1 MADYGVTTTG
11 FVPKRLEDIL
21 NEQRVVAQQIFQDK
35 VAPNDV
41 VDVSDSSLLGRLIN
55 LKSVGDAF
63 TWELGQA
70 VYSAFDPNTASG
82 IALDNLVAYGNL
94 SRLKASQSTAL
105 VMFYG
110 DVGTVVPID
119 SVVSDTVTG
128 KKFNVAA
135 SVTINLTKSSKI
147 VIEVATVT
155 NSATYS
161 LQYANSGGNY
171 STVTYTADSA
181 TSETEILNGLMTSL
195 SGHPNLVATLDLTAG
210 TIAIERSVI
219 LQNTDW
225 IVSDNLTATKAG
237 KISLVRC
244 SDYGD
249 NDQATNTLTK
259 IDTPVIGWDSAS
271 NVLPATVGR
280 YTETDEE
287 LRLRFRNTKFTRSIN
302 ILDSLYSDL
311 VNVEGVTNVRVYEN
325 DTDEDVNIADIGTY
339 LLEDHSFLAVVLGGS
354 PSDIADTIWKNKPT
368 GVQSV
373 GNTLQTVY
381 DSQGFPH
388 SIRYE
393 IPNPTAVYV
402 TMELETDALLF
413 PADGAAQIKQAILD
427 YAAENFSVGDDVAAS
442 RLYTPINSIAGH
454 EVNYLYI
461 GTAPSPSGS
470 TTIPIEFNRIASFD
484 PANIIINIV

>member
-1 MADYGVTTTG
+1 
-11 FVPKRLEDIL
+11 
-21 NEQRVVAQQIFQDK
+21 
-35 VAPNDV
+35 
-41 VDVSDSSLLGRLIN
+41 
-55 LKSVGDAF
+55 
-63 TWELGQA
+63 
-70 VYSAFDPNTASG
+70 
-82 IALDNLVAYGNL
+82 
-94 SRLKASQSTAL
+94 
-105 VMFYG
+105 
-110 DVGTVVPID
+110 
-119 SVVSDTVTG
+119 
-128 KKFNVAA
+128 
-135 SVTINLTKSSKI
+135 
-147 VIEVATVT
+147 
-155 NSATYS
+155 
-161 LQYANSGGNY
+161 
-171 STVTYTADSA
+171 
-181 TSETEILNGLMTSL
+181 MTSL
-195 SGHPNLVATLDLTAG
+195 SGHPNLVATLDLPAG

-225 IVSDNLTATKAG
+225 IVSDNLTATKSG

-244 SDYGD
+244 SEYGD
-249 NDQATNTLTK
+249 NAQATNTLTK
-259 IDTPVIGWDSAS
+259 IDTPVIGWDSAF

-368 GVQSV
+368 GIQSV

-413 PADGAAQIKQAILD
+413 PADGAAQIKQAILE